1 MNTHTHLIQT
11 LVPLHHVMHVITILH
26 VIFLCILLVLLG
38 YYGDSTCLRLAL
50 YLELTRA
57 YQMRMRIAL
66 VGGAR
71 APPCK
76 ARINWRCRSCRSKVT
91 SLLKASRYKPAIICL
106 VCVAYVSIV
115 YVFGVGR
122 SWTAAV
128 WSTIQLVSH

>member
-11 LVPLHHVMHVITILH
+11 LVPLHHVMHVDTIGILH

-57 YQMRMRIAL
+57 YQMRMRLAL

-71 APPCK
+71 AP
-76 ARINWRCRSCRSKVT
+76 AMQG
-91 SLLKASRYKPAIICL
+91 A
-106 VCVAYVSIV
+106 
-115 YVFGVGR
+115 
-122 SWTAAV
+122 
-128 WSTIQLVSH
+128 H